1 VDGFFDGSQEELLVF
16 LRGEGQAAAAAAGAE
31 DSRIDPVLL

>member
-1 VDGFFDGSQEELLVF
+1 VF